1 MQEKAPGDT
10 AHSLSGASAAECST
24 RVPRREGP
32 GAAGGG
38 GAEREDARGLL
49 CGVRGH
55 TYCIRNTA
63 PRAAGEDRRTLPVP
77 TQMLTQTLER
87 ALAYFRQSDPPDA
100 WQMCTEVPAQKTY
113 RDSPRRLFFFQ
124 VLHQVKYK
132 YSKLTSIDPEKT
144 FIHIRKYSL
153 HLCLFVTR
161 YLTK

>member
-38 GAEREDARGLL
+38 GAGREDARGLL

-144 FIHIRKYSL
+144 LIHIRK
-153 HLCLFVTR
+153 CQPPPPPNRVI
-161 YLTK
+161 